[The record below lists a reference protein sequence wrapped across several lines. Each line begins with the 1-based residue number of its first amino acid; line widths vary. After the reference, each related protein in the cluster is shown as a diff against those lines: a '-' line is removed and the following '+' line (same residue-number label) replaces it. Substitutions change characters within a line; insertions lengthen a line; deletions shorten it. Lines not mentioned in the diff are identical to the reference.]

1 MSNVEYVDAYTWHG
15 REGNLENAF
24 KYKVGFVLLDLDNI
38 MESPALFS
46 RTSGKFF
53 GVLDSD
59 YGGHPGAGRSS
70 QWVREVVADHGLKG
84 VEKILLLAQPR
95 VFGHIF
101 NPVSFWLCYKKNDSL
116 LAVISEVTNTFGDR
130 HWYISYNNDQSE
142 ILPKHRLKAKK
153 IFHVSPFQPI
163 DGQYEF
169 RFDIKKDKIG
179 IWIDLNYRNGGIKTN
194 LIGSRSKLTNLEIVK
209 SIISRPLGSRRVLG
223 LIHWQA
229 LKLWF
234 KGARYRT
241 RPEPPKIDVSQ

>member
-1 MSNVEYVDAYTWHG
+1 MSNVEYIDAHTWHG
-15 REGNLENAF
+15 REGKLENAF
-24 KYKVGFVLLDLDNI
+24 KYKVGFVLLDLENNL
-38 MESPALFS
+38 EGPAFFS
-46 RTSGKFF
+46 RKSGKFF

-59 YGGHPGAGRSS
+59 YGGQPGVGRSS
-70 QWVREVVADHGLKG
+70 KWVREVVADHGLTG
-84 VEKILLLAQPR
+84 VDKILLLAQPR

-101 NPVSFWLCYKKNDSL
+101 NPVSFWLCYKKNNSL

-142 ILPKHRLKAKK
+142 ILPIHRLKAKK

-169 RFDIKKDKIG
+169 RFDIKNDKIG
-179 IWIDLNYRNGGIKTN
+179 IWIDLNYQHGGIKTN
-194 LIGSRSKLTNLEIVK
+194 LIGSRRKLTNLEIVK

-234 KGARYRT
+234 KGARYRA

>member
-1 MSNVEYVDAYTWHG
+1 MPE
-15 REGNLENAF
+15 
-24 KYKVGFVLLDLDNI
+24 
-38 MESPALFS
+38 
-46 RTSGKFF
+46 
-53 GVLDSD
+53 
-59 YGGHPGAGRSS
+59 
-70 QWVREVVADHGLKG
+70 
-84 VEKILLLAQPR
+84 
-95 VFGHIF
+95 
-101 NPVSFWLCYKKNDSL
+101 
-116 LAVISEVTNTFGDR
+116 
-130 HWYISYNNDQSE
+130 
-142 ILPKHRLKAKK
+142 HRLKAKK

-194 LIGSRSKLTNLEIVK
+194 LIGSRTKLTNLEIVK

-241 RPEPPKIDVSQ
+241 RPEPPRIDVSQ